1 MCSRGKH
8 KGTKFGPESEVG
20 VGVSW
25 KIGKNYVEKVG
36 RGTLEKLLP
45 AFVYF
50 YLLGVKEIFQLS
62 LFILQSHHSTN

>member
-36 RGTLEKLLP
+36 
-45 AFVYF
+45 A
-50 YLLGVKEIFQLS
+50 
-62 LFILQSHHSTN
+62 H

>member
-1 MCSRGKH
+1 MQLIFNSKINHILCPWIGIIINMQMCSRGKH

-36 RGTLEKLLP
+36 
-45 AFVYF
+45 A
-50 YLLGVKEIFQLS
+50 
-62 LFILQSHHSTN
+62 H